1 MSRLTDLYPYAF
13 TDFFG
18 SGTPCVYK
26 TGPAWPIAVGPESQ
40 KIVRAARPIYNH
52 PIAPAWLETA
62 WAIVARLDLLQLN
75 WNTVNP
81 LAYAN
86 AGEAALICDFVIT
99 IGVQPGS
106 LAYAAAVAAARAV
119 DVILEA
125 AGFPEIQVAFI
136 ESIYRRHMSGP
147 KLMSLNPM
155 FDSEGLPALR
165 KPFTPTLSPS
175 IAPLKSPH
183 YEGTGGLFFRLNTEE
198 GDNRVAL
205 LTCAHV
211 AHPPPFFEN
220 KVYTR
225 RNDSQAREEII
236 LLGTG
241 SYDAAVAAIMK
252 FMGDQTIAIT
262 SWEAARGRLPG
273 PKDDEPK
280 GVTSKRKE
288 LTDLIDAAS
297 NKIEE
302 ANQLHTD
309 VTKHFTTTASRV
321 IGFVLHCAKIEV
333 GADQFMYDWSFIQMD
348 EDKIEWDDFKGNKL
362 FVGGNKTA
370 VDWVNYMFPQVN
382 DRRGFHT
389 PEDMLLPLKDV
400 VPEAEFRNPQ
410 NFDIHNVRT
419 LLAVKNGRS
428 TGTTFGRVNGL
439 ESITRHYP
447 EHGIAQKTLEFIVC
461 GYDTVTAKN
470 DKFSDDGD
478 SGSVVAGRD
487 GRIIAQITGGG
498 GPTDETDKT
507 YVTPFYA
514 LQGAIKKEYPNCYL
528 VPDTVV

>member
-1 MSRLTDLYPYAF
+1 MSSLTDFYPYAF
-13 TDFFG
+13 SDFFG

-26 TGPAWPIAVGPESQ
+26 TGPAWPIAREQ

-52 PIAPAWLETA
+52 PIAPTWLETA
-62 WAIVARLDLLQLN
+62 WAIVAQLDLLQLN

-99 IGVQPGS
+99 IGVQPRS
-106 LAYAAAVAAARAV
+106 LAYPAAVAAAQAV
-119 DVILEA
+119 VEILEA

-136 ESIYRRHMSGP
+136 ESVYRRHMSHP
-147 KLMSLNPM
+147 KRMSFNPIL
-155 FDSEGLPALR
+155 DSEGLPALR

-175 IAPLKSPH
+175 IAPLKSPY
-183 YEGTGGLFFRLNTEE
+183 YEGSGGLYFRLNAEE

-211 AHPPPFFEN
+211 AHPPPVSEN

-225 RNDSQAREEII
+225 RNDSEAREEII

-241 SYDAAVAAIMK
+241 SYDAAVATIMK
-252 FMGDQTIAIT
+252 FINDRTIAIT
-262 SWEAARGRLPG
+262 SWETARGSLPAQRDG
-273 PKDDEPK
+273 EPK
-280 GVTSKRKE
+280 GVTSKRKA

-297 NKIEE
+297 NKIEK

-309 VTKHFTTTASRV
+309 VTKHLTTTVSRV
-321 IGFVLHCAKIEV
+321 IGFVVHCAKIEV
-333 GADQFMYDWSFIQMD
+333 GEDQFMYDWSLIQMD
-348 EDKIEWDDFKGNKL
+348 EDKTEWDDFKGNKL

-370 VDWVNYMFPQVN
+370 VDWVNYMFPQEFK
-382 DRRGFHT
+382 DRRGFHA
-389 PEDMLLPLKDV
+389 PEDMLLALKDV

-447 EHGIAQKTLEFIVC
+447 EHGIAQRTLEFIVC
-461 GYDTVTAKN
+461 GYDTVRGKN
-470 DKFSDDGD
+470 DKFSDDGK
-478 SGSVVAGRD
+478 SGSIVAGRD

-498 GPTDETDKT
+498 GPTDEADKT

-514 LQGAIKKEYPNCYL
+514 LQGAIKKKYPNCYL
-528 VPDTVV
+528 VPATVV